1 MLRIRLYFLR
11 YIFCFYL
18 GTVMLLSY
26 TMERWSGRF
35 FDRGACAGFI
45 GHPKLFFR
53 VIKYDFHLLR

>member
-18 GTVMLLSY
+18 GTVH

-35 FDRGACAGFI
+35 LTAG
-45 GHPKLFFR
+45 P
-53 VIKYDFHLLR
+53 VQALLGIQSYSSG